1 MTELRVLSSIGDTKV
16 IFDPDNDDEVAA
28 AKVQYKTLIDKGFKA
43 FKVKKSGERGKK
55 MKKFDKDAG
64 KIIMVPPIIGG

>member
-1 MTELRVLSSIGDTKV
+1 MTELRVLSSMGDTKV

-43 FKVKKSGERGKK
+43 FKVKKSGEPGKK

>member
-1 MTELRVLSSIGDTKV
+1 MTELRVLSSMGDTKV

-43 FKVKKSGERGKK
+43 FKVKKSGEPGKK
-55 MKKFDKDAG
+55 MKRFDKDAG

>member
-1 MTELRVLSSIGDTKV
+1 MTELRVLSSMGDTKV

-28 AKVQYKTLIDKGFKA
+28 AKVQYKTLINKGFKA
-43 FKVKKSGERGKK
+43 FKVKKSGEPGKK